1 MKNIKNKKLQ
11 QICEQELNL
20 KDIVLNFDDGLVY
33 IYSDDVDTSYIL
45 AQADTS
51 IVTGESGAV
60 YSFKKYSIQQWFDI
74 IKMWYKYNLEPNL
87 EDRFIKKSHWIRVIS
102 IK

>member
-33 IYSDDVDTSYIL
+33 IYTDDVDTSYIL
-45 AQADTS
+45 A
-51 IVTGESGAV
+51 
-60 YSFKKYSIQQWFDI
+60 
-74 IKMWYKYNLEPNL
+74 
-87 EDRFIKKSHWIRVIS
+87 
-102 IK
+102 